1 MNQTAFL
8 NSYLFVYLLFLF
20 IYRHYFPVSFL
31 LILQYKSDDL
41 NFKMFYANELG
52 KEFLMSLLCCCVF
65 LFLLL
70 LRILSVEAPKCP
82 DFGTQLDCDKAALP
96 QITPP
101 VTPQKVLLYNSLL
114 FILSFSFSLIYSY
127 THSLVCFSCLFYRS
141 VSSVGTRVG

>member
-1 MNQTAFL
+1 MNHTAFL

-20 IYRHYFPVSFL
+20 IDRHYFLVSFL
-31 LILQYKSDDL
+31 LLLQYKSDDL
-41 NFKMFYANELG
+41 NFKMFYANELW

-65 LFLLL
+65 LFFFFSFCVFF
-70 LRILSVEAPKCP
+70 SVEAPKCP

-101 VTPQKVLLYNSLL
+101 VTPQKVLLYNFLL

-141 VSSVGTRVG
+141 VGTRVG